1 MSRIGWLGQQGW
13 IGAVR
18 RYIVVSALAHLV
30 WEIAQ
35 LPLYTLWQTGTKGAQ
50 IFAVLHCTGG
60 DILIAGSSLLTAL
73 ALVGRRGWPEDGFAF
88 VASMTMVIGFG
99 YTIYSE
105 WLNTAVRVS
114 WTYSELMPVVPW
126 IGTGLSPLA
135 QWLVVPTLALWAAR
149 WGSDRTAASA
159 VVADDN
165 RQATS

>member
-1 MSRIGWLGQQGW
+1 MSGLRWLGQQGW

-18 RYIVVSALAHLV
+18 RYIVASGLAHLV
-30 WEIAQ
+30 WEIVQ
-35 LPLYTLWQTGTKGAQ
+35 LPLYTLWKAGTKGEQ

-73 ALVGRRGWPEDGFAF
+73 ALVGRRAWPTDGFAR
-88 VASMTMVIGFG
+88 VAGVTMVIGLG

-135 QWLVVPTLALWAAR
+135 QWLVVPSLALWAAR
-149 WGSDRTAASA
+149 WGSS
-159 VVADDN
+159 
-165 RQATS
+165 

>member
-1 MSRIGWLGQQGW
+1 MSRIRWFGQQDW

-18 RYIVVSALAHLV
+18 RYIIASALAHLL
-30 WEIAQ
+30 WEIVQ
-35 LPLYTLWQTGTKGAQ
+35 LPLYTLWKTGTKGEQ

-73 ALVGRRGWPEDGFAF
+73 ALVGGRVWPTDGFVR
-88 VASMTMVIGFG
+88 VASMTMVIGLG

-126 IGTGLSPLA
+126 IGTGLSPVA
-135 QWLVVPTLALWAAR
+135 QWLVVPSLALWAAR
-149 WGSDRTAASA
+149 RGS
-159 VVADDN
+159 N
-165 RQATS
+165 

>member
-1 MSRIGWLGQQGW
+1 MSGLRWLGQQCW

-18 RYIVVSALAHLV
+18 RYIVASGLAHLV
-30 WEIAQ
+30 WEIVQ
-35 LPLYTLWQTGTKGAQ
+35 LPLYTLWKTGTKGEQ

-73 ALVGRRGWPEDGFAF
+73 ALVGRRAWPTDGFAR
-88 VASMTMVIGFG
+88 VASVTMVIGLG

-135 QWLVVPTLALWAAR
+135 QWLVVPSLALWAAR
-149 WGSDRTAASA
+149 WGSS
-159 VVADDN
+159 
-165 RQATS
+165 